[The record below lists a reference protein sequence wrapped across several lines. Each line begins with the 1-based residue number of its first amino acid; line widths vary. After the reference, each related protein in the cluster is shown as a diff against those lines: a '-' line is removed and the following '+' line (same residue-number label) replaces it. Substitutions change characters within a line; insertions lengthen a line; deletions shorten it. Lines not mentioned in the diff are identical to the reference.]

1 MARYTGP
8 RTKVARRF
16 GEAIF
21 GPDKVF
27 ERRPNPPG
35 QHGAKRKRKMSEYG
49 TQLREKQ
56 KAKFIYGMLEKQFR
70 IFFKR
75 AQVKEGKT
83 GELLLQMC
91 ESRLDNVVYRLNIA
105 PTRAAARQLVSHGH
119 IAVDG
124 KGVDI
129 ASFIV
134 KPGQTVG
141 VREKDKSMIAV
152 VESVKNPRLGSFA
165 WLDWNE
171 SEMSG
176 IFTRIPERSEIP
188 ENIDEQAIVE
198 LYSR

>member
-8 RTKVARRF
+8 RTKIARRF

-49 TQLREKQ
+49 EQLREKQ
-56 KAKFIYGMLEKQFR
+56 KAKYIYGMLEKQFR
-70 IFFKR
+70 LFFKR

-105 PTRAAARQLVSHGH
+105 PTRAAARQLVTHGH
-119 IAVDG
+119 ITVGG
-124 KGVDI
+124 KVVNVPSYILKAGEV
-129 ASFIV
+129 
-134 KPGQTVG
+134 VG
-141 VREKDKSMIAV
+141 VREKDKSMVAV
-152 VESVKNPRLGSFA
+152 VESVKNPRLGTFA
-165 WLDWNE
+165 WLEWNE
-171 SEMSG
+171 SELAG
-176 IFTRIPERSEIP
+176 TFARVPERSEIP